1 MTSSEQKR
9 IVKELMSV
17 HRLSERDAASLMLT
31 VQPIIDEM
39 VAKAALPSLSP
50 QGETG

>member
-1 MTSSEQKR
+1 MTHAEQNR

-31 VQPIIDEM
+31 AQPLIDEM
-39 VAKAALPSLSP
+39 VAKAKHKEGLPHA
-50 QGETG
+50 E